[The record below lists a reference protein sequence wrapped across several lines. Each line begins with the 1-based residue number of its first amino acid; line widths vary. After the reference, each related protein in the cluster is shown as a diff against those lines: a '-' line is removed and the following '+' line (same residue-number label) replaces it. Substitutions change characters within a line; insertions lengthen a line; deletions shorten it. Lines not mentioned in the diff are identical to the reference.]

1 MVKRDRWASSS
12 DEEDDIKEKED
23 KKNKHTIATQYVT
36 CTKDGVIP
44 KTTTKNR
51 LPPLHNPLLM
61 GCRLVYDTYDRIARI
76 SEGTYGIVWKARD
89 LVTNEIVA
97 LKQIKFDDQQEL
109 LQVQGFPVTALREI
123 NVLMAL
129 SPHKNIVSVREM
141 VVGNDNDKVFMVM
154 EFMDTDL
161 QEAIERRKYPNLLR
175 QAELKGTMQQ
185 ILKGVSYMH
194 SKWFMHR
201 DLKTSNILCHK
212 STGRVALCDFGLAR
226 YFQDPPGKN
235 LTQLV
240 VTLHYRAPELLFG
253 ETRYTPAVDI
263 WSVGCIFGELIRQE
277 AIMQGQGEL
286 DQIDKIFTL
295 LGAPSDESWPEFKT
309 LPNAKIFRWRS
320 SSSET
325 NSMRFA
331 KVFPVNPPPH
341 CKHTFLDTNGRDL
354 LYRLLTLDP
363 TKRISAKAA
372 LEHCYFTEGIAP
384 TNPNF
389 FDDNM

>member
-1 MVKRDRWASSS
+1 
-12 DEEDDIKEKED
+12 
-23 KKNKHTIATQYVT
+23 
-36 CTKDGVIP
+36 
-44 KTTTKNR
+44 
-51 LPPLHNPLLM
+51 
-61 GCRLVYDTYDRIARI
+61 
-76 SEGTYGIVWKARD
+76 
-89 LVTNEIVA
+89 
-97 LKQIKFDDQQEL
+97 
-109 LQVQGFPVTALREI
+109 
-123 NVLMAL
+123 
-129 SPHKNIVSVREM
+129 
-141 VVGNDNDKVFMVM
+141 M

-286 DQIDKIFTL
+286 EYVGIFVFFFCSLLSSHRSQHTPQYCSDAWILHIQFLSSPFILKFCQSDCVTL
-295 LGAPSDESWPEFKT
+295 FFLS
-309 LPNAKIFRWRS
+309 FRR
-320 SSSET
+320 
-325 NSMRFA
+325 
-331 KVFPVNPPPH
+331 
-341 CKHTFLDTNGRDL
+341 
-354 LYRLLTLDP
+354 
-363 TKRISAKAA
+363 TKKKQ
-372 LEHCYFTEGIAP
+372 
-384 TNPNF
+384 
-389 FDDNM
+389 